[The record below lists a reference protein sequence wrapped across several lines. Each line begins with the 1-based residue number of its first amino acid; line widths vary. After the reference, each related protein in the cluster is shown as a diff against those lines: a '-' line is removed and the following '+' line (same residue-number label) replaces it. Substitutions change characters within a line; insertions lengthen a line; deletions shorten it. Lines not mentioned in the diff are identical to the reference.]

1 MLGDLEL
8 YYFYNALSKNK
19 GLLFST
25 CSVMDKDASHGSG
38 IDSGSAGGVD
48 RRRSADNFTGADQ
61 LNAPVVILRTDDEVQ
76 LKRAQVQLKRAQR
89 LIAEDRAA
97 VSTVDTMAR
106 LTAQYESVQKEV
118 AASKEAA
125 DFDPA
130 DFLHVARVARLNHV
144 KAELTKLM
152 HRTAAAASAAGS
164 AD

>member
-76 LKRAQVQLKRAQR
+76 LKRAQR

-130 DFLHVARVARLNHV
+130 DFLHAARVARLNHV

-152 HRTAAAASAAGS
+152 HLTAAAASAAGS

>member
-61 LNAPVVILRTDDEVQ
+61 LNAPVVILRTDDE
-76 LKRAQVQLKRAQR
+76 VQLKRAQR